1 VAAISGATGK
11 DLEDLRDKAQEMGSK
26 TKFSASEAADA
37 FSYMA
42 MAGWKTGDMLDGI
55 EGVMNLAAASG
66 EDLATTSDIVTDAL
80 TAFGLKAEDSGH
92 FADVLAAASSNANTN
107 VGLMGETF
115 KYVAPVAGALGLKA
129 DEVAVAIGLMANSG
143 IKASQAGTSLR
154 SILTRMVSPTKQSF
168 EAMKQLGLSV
178 TNADGSMKSMKEI
191 TDMLRDKFGKLT
203 EAEKAHYASTLAGK
217 NAMSG
222 LLAIVNASDEDYEKL
237 TAAIDNCDGA
247 AEKMAATMQDN
258 LQGDITIFKSA
269 LEGAQIALSDKL
281 TPSLREFVQF
291 GTGAVADLTKAFR
304 EDGLDGVLN
313 ALENIVTN
321 GIALLMQYL
330 PKFIEVGAAVLK
342 AVVKGIVENMPLIIE
357 GAKEIVN
364 ALIEGLVESVPLLN
378 AFGAEGVK
386 AIIGGIVAALT
397 AGKVISTISGF
408 ITLFKGIATSITAAG
423 GLIPALSAMISPIG
437 LVVAAIGAAVAVGVL
452 LYKNWDT
459 IKEAASNV
467 VEAIKTAW
475 ENIKT
480 LGTNLVNNIKTGITE
495 KAKDLVQG
503 AKDLAGKV
511 SESIKTKWENIKT
524 FGTNLVN
531 NIKTGITE
539 KANDLVQGA
548 KDLAKKV
555 SESIKT
561 AWENVKSFGSNL
573 VSKIKN
579 GIAEKKSEL
588 VQAASNL
595 AKKVSEAISNA
606 WEKVKTLGSNFVT
619 NIKNGI
625 TNKKK
630 DILTGASEL
639 ATKVKETISTKWEK
653 AKTIGSNLIAY
664 LTKGASEKTGNLNE
678 MISKVVGNIGDYWK
692 KFSEAS
698 KNYGAAILASLANG
712 TASKVQD
719 LYDLYKKIV
728 QNIIDSVKGVI
739 ESAKS
744 WGSGLMQSFING
756 IVEKFNSL
764 GEKLRQVGQMIR
776 DYLHFSQ
783 PDKGPLS
790 GPNGFESYAPD
801 MMKSFAKGI
810 TDNADYVTNAINRSF
825 DFGDRIKG
833 FGDSTMRGAGQGD
846 VIPRGAAQT
855 VGGTVRNM
863 TTILQLDRYTLARV
877 VYELYNE
884 EQQRVGVKLAG
895 GTI

>member
-1 VAAISGATGK
+1 MDLMKLMVRIGADSSEAEKAIKNTQTLGGKLSSGLKTVAKVGATAIAGATTAVVAFTKSSIDAGMQFDASMSNVAAISGATGK
-11 DLEDLRDKAQEMGSK
+11 DIEALRDKAQEMGAK

-107 VGLMGETF
+107 VGMMGETF
-115 KYVAPVAGALGLKA
+115 KYVAPVAGSLGLKA

-154 SILTRMVSPTKQSF
+154 SILTRMVSPTKQSG
-168 EAMKQLGLSV
+168 EAMKQLGIEV
-178 TNADGSMKSMKEI
+178 TNSDGSMKSMSEI
-191 TDMLRDKFGKLT
+191 MTMLRKKFGNLS
-203 EAEKAHYASTLAGK
+203 EAEQAHYASMIAGK

-222 LLAIVNASDEDYEKL
+222 LLAIVNASEEDYDKL
-237 TAAIDNCDGA
+237 TAAIEGCDGA

-291 GTGAVADLTKAFR
+291 GTGAVADLTKAFK
-304 EDGLDGVLN
+304 EDGLNGAME
-313 ALENIVTN
+313 ALGKIISN
-321 GIALLMQYL
+321 GIALFMEHL
-330 PKFIEVGAAVLK
+330 PEFVKVGVALVTSII
-342 AVVKGIVENMPLIIE
+342 KGIMDNMPLIVQA
-357 GAKEIVN
+357 AKDIIN
-364 ALIEGLVESVPLLN
+364 ALIEGLVESVPILK
-378 AFGAEGVK
+378 AFGADGVK
-386 AIIGGIVAALT
+386 AIIAGIAAALT
-397 AGKVISTISGF
+397 AGKVISTISSF
-408 ITLFKGIATSITAAG
+408 ITMFKGIATAITAAG
-423 GLIPALSAMISPIG
+423 GLIPALTALINPIG
-437 LVVAAIGAAVAVGVL
+437 LVVAAIGAAVAAGVL
-452 LYKNWDT
+452 LYKNWDKV
-459 IKEAASNV
+459 KEAAANV
-467 VEAIKTAW
+467 VEAIKKAW
-475 ENIKT
+475 GNIKT
-480 LGTNLVNNIKTGITE
+480 LGNNLVTNIKQGLTE

-511 SESIKTKWENIKT
+511 SEGIKTKWENIKT
-524 FGTNLVN
+524 LGSSLIT
-531 NIKTGITE
+531 NIK
-539 KANDLVQGA
+539 A
-548 KDLAKKV
+548 
-555 SESIKT
+555 
-561 AWENVKSFGSNL
+561 
-573 VSKIKN
+573 
-579 GIAEKKSEL
+579 GIAE
-588 VQAASNL
+588 
-595 AKKVSEAISNA
+595 
-606 WEKVKTLGSNFVT
+606 
-619 NIKNGI
+619 
-625 TNKKK
+625 KKK
-630 DILTGASEL
+630 DILTGAAEL
-639 ATKVKETISTKWEK
+639 ASKVSESFSSKWEK
-653 AKTIGSNLIAY
+653 AKTIGGNLIAY
-664 LTKGASEKTGNLNE
+664 LANGISEKTSKLSE
-678 MISKVVGNIGDYWK
+678 LISKIVGGIGDYWG
-692 KFSEAS
+692 KFVEAC
-698 KNYGAAILASLANG
+698 KNYGSGIIANLG
-712 TASKVQD
+712 NGIVSKVQD
-719 LYDLYKKIV
+719 LYTLYGRII
-728 QNIIDSVKGVI
+728 QNIFDSIKNVI

-744 WGSGLMQSFING
+744 WGSGLMTSFING

-764 GEKLRQVGQMIR
+764 GEKLRKVGQIIK
-776 DYLHFSQ
+776 DFLHFSQ

-810 TDNADYVTNAINRSF
+810 TDNADYVTKAINRSF

>member
-1 VAAISGATGK
+1 MDLMKLLVRIGADTSEAEKGIQKTQTLGGKLSSGLKTVAKVGAAAIAGATTAVVAFTKSSVDAGMRFDASMSNVAAISGATGK
-11 DLEDLRDKAQEMGSK
+11 DLEDLRDKAQEMGAK

-66 EDLATTSDIVTDAL
+66 EDLAKTSDIVTDAL
-80 TAFGLKAEDSGH
+80 TAFGLKAEDSSH
-92 FADVLAAASSNANTN
+92 FADILAAASSNANTN

-115 KYVAPVAGALGLKA
+115 KYVAPVAGALGMKSE
-129 DEVAVAIGLMANSG
+129 EVAVAIGLMANAG
-143 IKASQAGTSLR
+143 IKGSQAGTSLR
-154 SILTRMVSPTKQSF
+154 SVITRMVSPTKQSF

-191 TDMLRDKFGKLT
+191 MDMLRGKFGKLS
-203 EAEKAHYASTLAGK
+203 EAQKAHYASTLAGK

-222 LLAIVNASDEDYEKL
+222 LLAIVNASEEDYDKL

-258 LQGDITIFKSA
+258 LAGDITIFKSA

-281 TPSLREFVQF
+281 TPSLRDFVQF
-291 GTGAVADLTKAFR
+291 GTKAVADLTKAFR

-342 AVVKGIVENMPLIIE
+342 AVVKGIVKNMPLIIE

-378 AFGAEGVK
+378 AFGSEGVK
-386 AIIGGIVAALT
+386 AIIGGIAAALT
-397 AGKVISTISGF
+397 AGKVMSHISGF

-423 GLIPALSAMISPIG
+423 GLIPALTALINPIG
-437 LVVAAIGAAVAVGVL
+437 LVVAAIGAAVAAGVL
-452 LYKNWDT
+452 LYKNWDKV
-459 IKEAASNV
+459 KEAAANV
-467 VEAIKTAW
+467 VEAIKKAW
-475 ENIKT
+475 GNIKT
-480 LGTNLVNNIKTGITE
+480 LGNNLVTNIKQGLSE

-511 SESIKTKWENIKT
+511 SEGIKTKWENIKT
-524 FGTNLVN
+524 LGSSLITNL
-531 NIKTGITE
+531 
-539 KANDLVQGA
+539 KA
-548 KDLAKKV
+548 
-555 SESIKT
+555 
-561 AWENVKSFGSNL
+561 
-573 VSKIKN
+573 
-579 GIAEKKSEL
+579 GIAE
-588 VQAASNL
+588 
-595 AKKVSEAISNA
+595 
-606 WEKVKTLGSNFVT
+606 
-619 NIKNGI
+619 
-625 TNKKK
+625 KKK
-630 DILTGASEL
+630 DILTDAADLAS
-639 ATKVKETISTKWEK
+639 KVSESFSSKWEK
-653 AKTIGSNLIAY
+653 AKTIGGNLIAY
-664 LTKGASEKTGNLNE
+664 LANGIAEKTSKLSE
-678 MISKVVGNIGDYWK
+678 LISKIVGGIGDYWG
-692 KFSEAS
+692 KFVEAC
-698 KNYGAAILASLANG
+698 KTYGSGIIANLG
-712 TASKVQD
+712 NGIVSKVQD
-719 LYDLYKKIV
+719 LYNLYKEII
-728 QNIIDSVKGVI
+728 QNIFGSIKNVI

-744 WGSGLMQSFING
+744 WGSGLMTSFING

-764 GEKLRQVGQMIR
+764 GEKLSKVGQMIK
-776 DYLHFSQ
+776 DFLHFSQ

-810 TDNADYVTNAINRSF
+810 TDNADYVTNAISKSF
-825 DFGDRIKG
+825 DVGNQIAG
-833 FGDSTMRGAGQGD
+833 LTGATASSRSD

-895 GTI
+895 GII